1 MKNLT
6 IKTFIFSTF
15 LMLLWHSFPCA
26 QDFEKTG
33 TTGFVF
39 LELPATARLQGM
51 GETGMTLPD
60 AGADGL
66 FVNPALTALQQQR
79 LALSV
84 SRANWYVETSH
95 QAFGLTYA
103 VPVIGTIGVQ
113 AVYFDFGEIEK
124 TKNPGSDQTGS
135 YIDLGTYTA
144 GAYAVGL
151 SFGRSLTD
159 KFSFGASLKYVRES
173 IDIYHAD
180 NVITDIGFLYQTGFH
195 SLRIG
200 TFLQNFGL
208 ESNYSQEK
216 FKMPQILRM
225 GLSGELVGSF
235 DDPTRLTLVA
245 EASHPSDANE
255 RIHLGMESIIS
266 NTLIVRAG
274 YKFGYDEESLCL
286 GGGLRF
292 DLRGTAFGFDMA
304 YMNHERLDA
313 TVRYTLVMEF

>member
-1 MKNLT
+1 MKNMI
-6 IKTFIFSTF
+6 IKTLYLFT
-15 LMLLWHSFPCA
+15 LLAIIWHSVGCA

-39 LELPATARLQGM
+39 LELPATARLQAM

-66 FVNPALTALQQQR
+66 FVNPALIALQQQR

-84 SRANWYVETSH
+84 SRANWYVQTSH

-103 VPVIGTIGVQ
+103 VPIIGTIGIQ

-124 TKNPGSDQTGS
+124 TKNPAADQTGS

-144 GAYAVGL
+144 GAYAMGV

-159 KFSFGASLKYVRES
+159 KFSFGATIKYVRES

-180 NVITDIGFLYQTGFH
+180 NVISDIGFLYQTGFH

-208 ESNYSQEK
+208 ESQYSQEK

-225 GLSGELVGSF
+225 GVSGEVIGSF
-235 DDPTRLTLVA
+235 ADPTRVTLVA

-266 NTLIVRAG
+266 NTLIMRAG
-274 YKFGYDEESLCL
+274 YKFGYDDESLCL

-292 DLRGTAFGFDMA
+292 DLRGTAVGFDMA
-304 YMNHERLDA
+304 YMHHERLDA